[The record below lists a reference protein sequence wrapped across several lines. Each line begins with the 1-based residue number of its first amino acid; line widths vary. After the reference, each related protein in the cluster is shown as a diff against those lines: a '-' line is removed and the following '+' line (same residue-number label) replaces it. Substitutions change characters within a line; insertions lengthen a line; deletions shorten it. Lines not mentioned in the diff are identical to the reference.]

1 MHFCRHLSELWLE
14 WGFNFVMPVLWE
26 STDQFGNM
34 FIGVSSAESV
44 GDLEAD
50 LRSLVEELS
59 QRGKEGKVTVDFDF
73 GEINGPDPEAVSHV
87 LQCAWLSECDGDA
100 VFGEI
105 QQVFEEMGS
114 GFELGRA

>member
-1 MHFCRHLSELWLE
+1 MNPSF
-14 WGFNFVMPVLWE
+14 GFNEGMAVLWE

-44 GDLEAD
+44 EELAGD

-59 QRGKEGKVTVDFDF
+59 QRGNEGKVTVDFDF

-87 LQCAWLSECDGDA
+87 LQCAWLGECDGDS

-105 QQVFEEMGS
+105 EQVFGELGS